1 MYWSAFV
8 LNVSRCE
15 WSPVVES
22 TLSSLLCYNPE
33 WRLFVAEAILI
44 LPGSIIRVHAHRC
57 LQRPTRTATVIW
69 WVLTSTLCIHTTY
82 SSGCPHY
89 SASLSAPVSDLPLC
103 TLDCFYLR
111 LFCLFFYL
119 FSFVFNNLKSPKV
132 SKAYVFSPDGSSSG
146 HHRRQRHGSHPH
158 LAFVHLPLTSVL
170 QPCSYVVHFATTDW
184 LSGWTRHPSGPMSCN
199 LPVALCL
206 IWQVQTE
213 CLCGVFN
220 AASQPF

>member
-1 MYWSAFV
+1 MGLDIY
-8 LNVSRCE
+8 
-15 WSPVVES
+15 
-22 TLSSLLCYNPE
+22 TLHSHHLQLRVSSLLSQ
-33 WRLFVAEAILI
+33 FVSA
-44 LPGSIIRVHAHRC
+44 C
-57 LQRPTRTATVIW
+57 FRP
-69 WVLTSTLCIHTTY
+69 
-82 SSGCPHY
+82 
-89 SASLSAPVSDLPLC
+89 ASLHFGLFLSAALLSL
-103 TLDCFYLR
+103 
-111 LFCLFFYL
+111 FYL

-146 HHRRQRHGSHPH
+146 HHRRQRHRSHPH